1 MKSVLVANSFVTN
14 KTVATLGK
22 GELMLVDSKGA
33 VLEAMPTTGMVQF
46 ILGLGDGKVKRGVW
60 INAAN
65 FEAATD
71 SYNAKGTFSYVLSDL
86 KLAPALMYNGTDAE
100 IVFHVKPLNSFGGYP
115 LETYVASTTIE
126 SEDDTIDTVLAR
138 LQTEVNAV
146 VKRINT
152 RFGAGSISA
161 VTLAKASTT
170 IESANAGFEFRVTLD
185 GILKG
190 TITPTI
196 PDLAVGTYEQV
207 AAAEREAAVAAHGFN
222 PNYER
227 YEKMYGDIFLAEKG
241 KTYTMFAVTSKADFT
256 HPFKMHTDGMIVT
269 QHIAIVTPGGLTAL
283 LGLGE
288 DQSADEGEGQGAA
301 E

>member
-14 KTVATLGK
+14 KTVATLAK

-33 VLEAMPTTGMVQF
+33 VVSAKPTSGMVQF
-46 ILGLGDGKVKRGVW
+46 VLGLGDGKVKRGVW

-71 SYNAKGTFSYVLSDL
+71 AYKAKGTFSYKLDGL

-126 SEDDTIDTVLAR
+126 SEEDTIDTVLTR

-152 RFGAGSISA
+152 RFGAGSIND
-161 VTLAKASTT
+161 VTLSKTSTT
-170 IESANAGFEFRVTLD
+170 ISSANAGFEFRITLD

-190 TITPTI
+190 TVTPTI
-196 PDLAVGTYEQV
+196 PASAVGTYEQV
-207 AAAEREAAVAAHGFN
+207 AAAEREAAVAAQGFN

-256 HPFKMHTDGMIVT
+256 HPFKMHTDGLIVT
-269 QHIAIVTPGGLTAL
+269 QHIAIVTPGEVLPAV
-283 LGLGE
+283 LGL
-288 DQSADEGEGQGAA
+288 SAQ
-301 E
+301 

>member
-1 MKSVLVANSFVTN
+1 MKSVLVANSFVT
-14 KTVATLGK
+14 KDVTVATLGK
-22 GELMLVDSKGA
+22 GQLMLVDSKGA

-46 ILGLGDGKVKRGVW
+46 VLGLGDGKVKRGVW

-65 FEAATD
+65 FTAVQDAYKAE
-71 SYNAKGTFSYVLSDL
+71 GTFSYALKDL

-138 LQTEVNAV
+138 LQTEVDAV
-146 VKRINT
+146 VNRINT

-161 VTLAKASTT
+161 VTLSKTSTT
-170 IESANAGFEFRVTLD
+170 IASAKAGFEFRVTLD

-190 TITPTI
+190 AIEATI
-196 PDLAVGTYEQV
+196 PNALAVGTYKQV
-207 AAAEREAAVAAHGFN
+207 AAAEREAAVAAQGFN

-241 KTYTMFAVTSKADFT
+241 KTYTMFAVTSQADFT
-256 HPFKMHTDGMIVT
+256 HPFKMHTDGLIVT
-269 QHIAIVTPGGLTAL
+269 QHIAIVTPGDLAGA
-283 LGLGE
+283 LGL
-288 DQSADEGEGQGAA
+288 SA
-301 E
+301 

>member
-1 MKSVLVANSFVTN
+1 MKSVLVANSFLKN
-14 KTVATLGK
+14 GNVATLNK

-33 VLEAMPTTGMVQF
+33 AVAEKPTSGMVQF
-46 ILGLGDGKVKRGVW
+46 VLGLGDGKVKRGVW

-65 FEAATD
+65 FTV
-71 SYNAKGTFSYVLSDL
+71 AKDTYQAEGTFSYKLADL

-152 RFGAGSISA
+152 RFGAGSINE
-161 VTLAKASTT
+161 VTLSKTSTT
-170 IESANAGFEFRVTLD
+170 IASAKAGFEFRVTLD

-190 TITPTI
+190 TIEATVPEA
-196 PDLAVGTYEQV
+196 LAVGTYKQV
-207 AAAEREAAVAAHGFN
+207 AAAEREAAVAAQGFN

-241 KTYTMFAVTSKADFT
+241 KTYTMFAVTSQADFT
-256 HPFKMHTDGMIVT
+256 HPFKMHTDGLIVT
-269 QHIAIVTPGGLTAL
+269 QHIAIVTPGDLLAV
-283 LGLGE
+283 LGL
-288 DQSADEGEGQGAA
+288 SAQ
-301 E
+301 

>member
-14 KTVATLGK
+14 KTVATLAK
-22 GELMLVDSKGA
+22 GELMLVDSKGTA
-33 VLEAMPTTGMVQF
+33 LSAMPTAGMVQF
-46 ILGLGDGKVKRGVW
+46 VLGLGDGAVKRGVW

-71 SYNAKGTFSYVLSDL
+71 AYKAEGTFSYKLDNL
-86 KLAPALMYNGTDAE
+86 KLAPALMHNGTDAE

-126 SEDDTIDTVLAR
+126 SEDDTIDSVLTR

-152 RFGAGSISA
+152 RFGAGSINAIALSK
-161 VTLAKASTT
+161 TSTT
-170 IESANAGFEFRVTLD
+170 ISSANAGFEFRVTLD

-190 TITPTI
+190 TVTPTV
-196 PDLAVGTYEQV
+196 PEGVPAAVGTYKQV
-207 AAAEREAAVAAHGFN
+207 AAAEREAAVAAQGFN

-241 KTYTMFAVTSKADFT
+241 KTYTMFAVTSRADFT

-269 QHIAIVTPGGLTAL
+269 QHIAIVTPGEVLPTI
-283 LGLGE
+283 LGL
-288 DQSADEGEGQGAA
+288 SA
-301 E
+301 

>member
-14 KTVATLGK
+14 RTVATLEK

-33 VLEAMPTTGMVQF
+33 VLEAMPATGMVQF

-71 SYNAKGTFSYVLSDL
+71 AYKAEGTFSYQLSNL
-86 KLAPALMYNGTDAE
+86 TLAPALMYNGTDAE

-126 SEDDTIDTVLAR
+126 SEDDTIDTVLTR

-152 RFGAGSISA
+152 RFGAGSINA
-161 VTLAKASTT
+161 VTLSKASTT

-190 TITPTI
+190 TITPTL
-196 PDLAVGTYEQV
+196 PALAVGTYEQV
-207 AAAEREAAVAAHGFN
+207 AVAEREAAVAAHGFN

-241 KTYTMFAVTSKADFT
+241 KEYTMFAITSKADFT

-269 QHIAIVTPGGLTAL
+269 QHIAIVTPGDLSTL
-283 LGLGE
+283 LGVAKTQE
-288 DQSADEGEGQGAA
+288 ATE
-301 E
+301 